1 MGRERARREGLG
13 RHDTFV
19 GRFAG
24 AGARDTL
31 PAYDL
36 VQWGGFL
43 QQSGLPAG
51 ALLGQQLNFGRV
63 VYTYRLVEQQMLDG
77 AFAGF
82 SVEGGRMSK
91 TLLPDQGNGFVTSGA
106 IFLGID
112 SPIGPFYLAWG
123 RSSDGA
129 KSAYVFLGRP

>member
-1 MGRERARREGLG
+1 MTLLLLRHGFAGHRRPGDDDDHLRPLDELG
-13 RHDTFV
+13 R
-19 GRFAG
+19 RQAESYPE
-24 AGARDTL
+24 L
-31 PAYDL
+31 Y
-36 VQWGGFL
+36 
-43 QQSGLPAG
+43 
-51 ALLGQQLNFGRV
+51 
-63 VYTYRLVEQQMLDG
+63 
-77 AFAGF
+77 AGF

-91 TLLPDQGNGFVTSGA
+91 TLLPDQANGFITSGA